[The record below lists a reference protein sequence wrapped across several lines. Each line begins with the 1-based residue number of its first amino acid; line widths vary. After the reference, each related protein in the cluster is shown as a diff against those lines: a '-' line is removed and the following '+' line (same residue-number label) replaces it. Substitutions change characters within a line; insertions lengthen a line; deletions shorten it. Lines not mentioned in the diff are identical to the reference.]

1 MRLIDIS
8 TGIRRLAFGSVES
21 VPILEANKNYI
32 GGGFML
38 NLHHRFRPREE
49 EVASKVID
57 GEAIII
63 NLANGVYYSMD
74 KVGALVWD
82 RLQAGHTLDD
92 VILAVTGAYA
102 VSREQAESNVH
113 ELVQELLQENLV
125 IASENGGAAPAQ
137 TAPVQ
142 EKLPYESPKLNIY
155 RDMGDLLALD
165 PPVPGLGDTPWKEPE
180 ESSK

>member
-1 MRLIDIS
+1 
-8 TGIRRLAFGSVES
+8 
-21 VPILEANKNYI
+21 
-32 GGGFML
+32 ML
-38 NLHHRFRPREE
+38 SLQSHFRPREE

-82 RLQAGHTLDD
+82 LLQAGHTLEE
-92 VILAVTGAYA
+92 VIVGVTGRYDVA
-102 VSREQAESNVH
+102 RDQAESNVQDLVL
-113 ELVQELLQENLV
+113 ELVQENLMV
-125 IASENGGAAPAQ
+125 STENGTAAPAQ
-137 TAPVQ
+137 AMEHQ
-142 EKLPYESPKLNIY
+142 DRLPYEIPKLNIY

>member
-1 MRLIDIS
+1 
-8 TGIRRLAFGSVES
+8 
-21 VPILEANKNYI
+21 
-32 GGGFML
+32 ML
-38 NLHHRFRPREE
+38 SLQSHFRPREE

-82 RLQAGHTLDD
+82 LLQAGHTLEE
-92 VILAVTGAYA
+92 VIVGVTGRYDVA
-102 VSREQAESNVH
+102 RDQAESNVQDLVL
-113 ELVQELLQENLV
+113 ELVQENLMV
-125 IASENGGAAPAQ
+125 SMENGTAAPAQ
-137 TAPVQ
+137 AMEHQ
-142 EKLPYESPKLNIY
+142 DKLPYEIPKLNIY

-180 ESSK
+180 EPSK

>member
-1 MRLIDIS
+1 
-8 TGIRRLAFGSVES
+8 
-21 VPILEANKNYI
+21 
-32 GGGFML
+32 ML
-38 NLHHRFRPREE
+38 SLHDRFRSRDE

-82 RLQAGHTLDD
+82 LLQAGHTLEE
-92 VILAVTGAYA
+92 VIATVTSRYT
-102 VSREQAESNVH
+102 VPREQV
-113 ELVQELLQENLV
+113 ELNVQELVRELIQENLV
-125 IASENGGAAPAQ
+125 VAAGENGKPAVAEAI
-137 TAPVQ
+137 TEQ
-142 EKLPYESPKLNIY
+142 EGKLPYELPKLNIY

-165 PPVPGLGDTPWKEPE
+165 PPVPGLGDTPWKDPD

>member
-1 MRLIDIS
+1 
-8 TGIRRLAFGSVES
+8 
-21 VPILEANKNYI
+21 
-32 GGGFML
+32 ML
-38 NLHHRFRPREE
+38 CLHHRFRPREE

-82 RLQAGHTLDD
+82 LLLAGHTLEE
-92 VILAVTGAYA
+92 VIMAVTYRYD
-102 VSREQAESNVH
+102 VTREQTESNVRDLVQ
-113 ELVQELLQENLV
+113 ELVQENLV
-125 IASENGGAAPAQ
+125 VASENGATALAQ
-137 TAPVQ
+137 AMEQ
-142 EKLPYESPKLNIY
+142 QDKAPYEIPKLNIY

-180 ESSK
+180 DSST

>member
-1 MRLIDIS
+1 
-8 TGIRRLAFGSVES
+8 
-21 VPILEANKNYI
+21 
-32 GGGFML
+32 ML
-38 NLHHRFRPREE
+38 SLHHCFPPREE

-92 VILAVTGAYA
+92 VIVAVTGAYD
-102 VSREQAESNVH
+102 VSRDQAESDVR
-113 ELVQELLQENLV
+113 ELVQELVQENLV
-125 IASENGGAAPAQ
+125 VTSENGKHAPAEA
-137 TAPVQ
+137 TTDLRD
-142 EKLPYESPKLNIY
+142 KLPYELPKLNIY

>member
-1 MRLIDIS
+1 
-8 TGIRRLAFGSVES
+8 
-21 VPILEANKNYI
+21 
-32 GGGFML
+32 ML
-38 NLHHRFRPREE
+38 NLHDCFRPREE

-82 RLQAGHTLDD
+82 LLQAGHTLEE
-92 VILAVTGAYA
+92 VVVGVTGRYDVA
-102 VSREQAESNVH
+102 REQAESNVQDLVQ
-113 ELVQELLQENLV
+113 ELVQENLV
-125 IASENGGAAPAQ
+125 VSTENGAAAPAQ
-137 TAPVQ
+137 DMEHQ
-142 EKLPYESPKLNIY
+142 DRLPYEIPKLNIY

-180 ESSK
+180 EPSK

>member
-1 MRLIDIS
+1 
-8 TGIRRLAFGSVES
+8 
-21 VPILEANKNYI
+21 
-32 GGGFML
+32 ML
-38 NLHHRFRPREE
+38 NLHHCFRPREE

-82 RLQAGHTLDD
+82 HLQAGYTLDG
-92 VILAVTGAYA
+92 VITAVMGAYD
-102 VSREQAESNVH
+102 VPREQAESNVR
-113 ELVQELLQENLV
+113 ELVEELVQENLV
-125 IASENGGAAPAQ
+125 ISSENGVAFPAPR
-137 TAPVQ
+137 TIENQ
-142 EKLPYESPKLNIY
+142 EKMLYEIPKLNVY

-165 PPVPGLGDTPWKEPE
+165 PPVPGLGDTPWKDPD

>member
-1 MRLIDIS
+1 
-8 TGIRRLAFGSVES
+8 
-21 VPILEANKNYI
+21 
-32 GGGFML
+32 ML
-38 NLHHRFRPREE
+38 NLHHCFRPREE

-82 RLQAGHTLDD
+82 RLQLGHTLDN
-92 VILAVTGAYA
+92 VITAVTGAYD
-102 VSREQAESNVH
+102 VPRDQAESNVR
-113 ELVQELLQENLV
+113 ELVEELVQENLV
-125 IASENGGAAPAQ
+125 IPSENSDAIAAQ
-137 TAPVQ
+137 GTIEQQ
-142 EKLPYESPKLNIY
+142 EKVPYEIPKLNIY

-180 ESSK
+180 DSSK

>member
-1 MRLIDIS
+1 
-8 TGIRRLAFGSVES
+8 
-21 VPILEANKNYI
+21 
-32 GGGFML
+32 ML
-38 NLHHRFRPREE
+38 SLQNCFRPREE

-82 RLQAGHTLDD
+82 LLQAGHSLEQ
-92 VILAVTGAYA
+92 VISAVTSRFDVA
-102 VSREQAESNVH
+102 REQAEPNVRDLVQ
-113 ELVQELLQENLV
+113 ELVQENLV
-125 IASENGGAAPAQ
+125 ASTENGTGPAAEVKMEQ
-137 TAPVQ
+137 Q
-142 EKLPYESPKLNIY
+142 EKVPYEIPKLNIY

>member
-1 MRLIDIS
+1 
-8 TGIRRLAFGSVES
+8 
-21 VPILEANKNYI
+21 
-32 GGGFML
+32 ML
-38 NLHHRFRPREE
+38 SLNHCFRPREE

-82 RLQAGHTLDD
+82 RLQTGDTLDD
-92 VILAVTGAYA
+92 VIVAVTDAYE

-125 IASENGGAAPAQ
+125 IASENGKTAPAEAL
-137 TAPVQ
+137 T
-142 EKLPYESPKLNIY
+142 ECTDKLPYEVPKLNIY

-180 ESSK
+180 EPSK